1 MILKELKKGEYF
13 TRKNI
18 PYPTDN
24 QVYIR
29 GDYDRTSK
37 KYSCLHFNDINREIF
52 LKGDTIIYTD
62 FTF

>member
-37 KYSCLHFNDINREIF
+37 KYSCLHFKKTR
-52 LKGDTIIYTD
+52 KGERKWKTQKSTKED
-62 FTF
+62 